1 VHPKLMK
8 YNYNNCNQFYVITFY
23 KEIILS
29 LDYSLFNEYLKL
41 LNRLYDI
48 TWLGIT
54 IISCDYLNL
63 SLEDEHIGD
72 VTIPTQVIEYNQNFL
87 QAD

>member
-1 VHPKLMK
+1 MK

-41 LNRLYDI
+41 LNRLFDI
-48 TWLGIT
+48 TWFG
-54 IISCDYLNL
+54 SAY
-63 SLEDEHIGD
+63 
-72 VTIPTQVIEYNQNFL
+72 
-87 QAD
+87 A